1 MAYAGTSSNELPTT
15 WRFRLFGKVF
25 RFVSRVLSRPG
36 SEQLPE
42 LGDAGPVIFV
52 ANHTSLSD
60 VFYAIAILSDWKYP
74 ARCLVRYSYFKNP
87 FMGAFLRNAGCV
99 PAGGGGTDAVTE
111 GVKILETGFPIAIM
125 VEGRIVP
132 PDERAPD
139 GMGEFRDG
147 FVTIARKAE
156 ARILPIIITNADRV
170 WGSRAGFPT
179 LPKPWRRPRVDIRV
193 GTPFSVDGLVDS
205 EAIAEARSQMAAML
219 ARP

>member
-1 MAYAGTSSNELPTT
+1 MAYAGTSPNELPTT
-15 WRFRLFGKVF
+15 WRFRISGKIF
-25 RFVSRVLSRPG
+25 RFISRVLSRPS

-42 LGDAGPVIFV
+42 LGDDPIIFV
-52 ANHTSLSD
+52 ANHTSMSD

-87 FMGAFLRNAGCV
+87 LMGTFLRNVECV

-132 PDERAPD
+132 PDERADD

-147 FVTIARKAE
+147 FVTIARKAD
-156 ARILPIIITNADRV
+156 ARILPIVITNADRV
-170 WGSRAGFPT
+170 WGSRAS
-179 LPKPWRRPRVDIRV
+179 LPKLRLRNRPVVNIRV
-193 GTPFSVDGLVDS
+193 GTPYSVDGLVDS
-205 EAIAEARSQMAAML
+205 DVIAEARSQMAAML